1 MSLKSYVNYVGIVV
15 WKIGNFNA
23 KAKLGFN
30 IQPGFILMI
39 TDTDALNFNS
49 LQQVKSTVLLWTSSS
64 NNILINFKLKV
75 LWLVDLL
82 FMKESGSLDQ
92 QHLIFILL
100 ETTSWQD
107 KHKTLSG
114 LLYKWPESDVNPVK
128 ASHCQ
133 Y

>member
-1 MSLKSYVNYVGIVV
+1 
-15 WKIGNFNA
+15 
-23 KAKLGFN
+23 
-30 IQPGFILMI
+30 MI